1 MGLGRGLSALISD
14 KTVSEIGQGYI
25 PDVPVDDIKQNP
37 YQPRI
42 SINPESL
49 VELSDS
55 IREHGIIEPLIV
67 TRRGDRYELIAGER
81 RWRAA
86 KMAKVPTVPV
96 IVKEVTP
103 QQVLELALIE
113 NIQRKDLNPLEE
125 ALAFE
130 QLMKLFNL
138 KADYIAKRVS
148 LSRAAVANKVRLL
161 NLPEKVKKYLLEE
174 KIQEGHARALLG
186 LNSGAAMEAACKVII
201 RDKLSVRAVEELVRR
216 LIQDHK
222 RPVHKNTRMIDEF
235 TQNIERDL
243 RSKFGER
250 VKLFRTPKG
259 GQIVIPFASNEE
271 FERICRQMLT

>member
-138 KADYIAKRVS
+138 KAD
-148 LSRAAVANKVRLL
+148 
-161 NLPEKVKKYLLEE
+161 
-174 KIQEGHARALLG
+174 
-186 LNSGAAMEAACKVII
+186 
-201 RDKLSVRAVEELVRR
+201 
-216 LIQDHK
+216 
-222 RPVHKNTRMIDEF
+222 
-235 TQNIERDL
+235 
-243 RSKFGER
+243 
-250 VKLFRTPKG
+250 
-259 GQIVIPFASNEE
+259 
-271 FERICRQMLT
+271 

>member
-86 KMAKVPTVPV
+86 KIGLHLQQSRSRQVDRRCCEQGRKAPEHRPARPEDQEQDATLSRTASSSNQDHEQNHQRGRPAGRHQV
-96 IVKEVTP
+96 EVTAEQETCARGIEHQDCHRQDRRP
-103 QQVLELALIE
+103 GSPGIKQQKSSGQDMYWQQD
-113 NIQRKDLNPLEE
+113 QRC
-125 ALAFE
+125 
-130 QLMKLFNL
+130 
-138 KADYIAKRVS
+138 
-148 LSRAAVANKVRLL
+148 AA
-161 NLPEKVKKYLLEE
+161 
-174 KIQEGHARALLG
+174 
-186 LNSGAAMEAACKVII
+186 SG
-201 RDKLSVRAVEELVRR
+201 
-216 LIQDHK
+216 
-222 RPVHKNTRMIDEF
+222 
-235 TQNIERDL
+235 
-243 RSKFGER
+243 G
-250 VKLFRTPKG
+250 
-259 GQIVIPFASNEE
+259 SNA
-271 FERICRQMLT
+271 